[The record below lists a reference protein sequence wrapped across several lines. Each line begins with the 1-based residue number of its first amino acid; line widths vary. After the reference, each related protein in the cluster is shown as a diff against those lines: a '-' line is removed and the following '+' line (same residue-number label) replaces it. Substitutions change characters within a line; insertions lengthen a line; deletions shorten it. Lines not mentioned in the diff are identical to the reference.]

1 MAKFLKFAKQAIK
14 CEAIEGITLYA
25 NEVTVHTTH
34 NGYTAYYKNQ
44 DDAEKAYQEAI
55 EKLELLL
62 S

>member
-1 MAKFLKFAKQAIK
+1 MQFLKFAKQAIK
-14 CEAIEGITLYA
+14 CEAIEAITIYA
-25 NEVTVHTTH
+25 NEVTVHTAH

-55 EKLELLL
+55 AKLELLL